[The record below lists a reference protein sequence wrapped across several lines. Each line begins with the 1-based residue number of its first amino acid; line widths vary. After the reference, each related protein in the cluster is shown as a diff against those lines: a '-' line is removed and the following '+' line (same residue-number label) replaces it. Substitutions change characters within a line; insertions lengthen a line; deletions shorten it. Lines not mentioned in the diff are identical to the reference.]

1 MWIDRHLPALR
12 ERPLYGFGLALLLT
26 VGAIALR
33 LFLPDL
39 PPFLTLYPAV
49 LLSAFVGGRWPGMLA
64 MVIGAVAAAYLFL
77 GPAHGFA
84 LSSWDITAL
93 IGFVLVSS
101 LIIFV
106 VDLLD
111 QAVWRL
117 HRERKV
123 LAEEQVALR
132 RERQRIG
139 LAVQSARLGLW
150 ELAPPDRMIWYPS
163 YYALLGLDP
172 ETDVPSL
179 TRFYAMVHP
188 DDLAKV
194 KAAYDGARSGK
205 HVGEYEYR
213 LIRPD
218 GTVIWIAEHTA
229 FYDMGATLHGV
240 SQDVTGRKQAEERIR
255 TLLREI
261 AHRVKNQYTVILGM
275 ARETGKQI
283 TDAEEFQRTFAA
295 RLMSMSRSH
304 DLLLEAGFAGATV
317 RDLVDAQ
324 LTQFGVGE
332 RCTLKGPDLLLTPLA
347 TQYLGIALHEL
358 ATNAVKH
365 GAFRTSEGEVS
376 VEWSLSRQDS
386 AAVFTFKWSER
397 GVSVATPPTGKGFGR
412 TVLERIAPTALQGT
426 ASWTFGPEGLNW
438 VLTAPDAVVARTV
451 PPEEEA
457 IGNRQ

>member
-26 VGAIALR
+26 TGAVVLR
-33 LFLPDL
+33 LLLPDL

-64 MVIGAVAAAYLFL
+64 MVIGAIAAWYLFL
-77 GPAHGFA
+77 GPQHGFA
-84 LSSWDITAL
+84 LTSWDAAAL
-93 IGFVLVSS
+93 VGFVMVSS

-117 HRERKV
+117 HRERKA

-132 RERQRIG
+132 RERQRMR

-150 ELAPPDRMIWYPS
+150 ELALPDRVRWYPS
-163 YYALLGLDP
+163 FYELLGLDP
-172 ETDVPSL
+172 ESSEPSL

-188 DDLAKV
+188 DDLVKV

-213 LIRPD
+213 LRRPD
-218 GTVIWIAEHTA
+218 GTLIWIAEHTA

-240 SQDVTGRKQAEERIR
+240 SQDITDRKEAEERIR

-275 ARETGKQI
+275 ARETGKQT
-283 TDAEEFQRTFAA
+283 TDAEDFQTTFAA

-317 RDLVDAQ
+317 RDLVTTQ

-332 RCTLKGPDLLLTPLA
+332 RCTLTGPDLVLTPLA

-358 ATNAVKH
+358 ATNAVKY
-365 GAFRTSEGEVS
+365 GVFRTNEGEVA
-376 VEWSLSRQDS
+376 VEWGLSPNDDG
-386 AAVFTFKWSER
+386 APIFTFKWSEC
-397 GVSVATPPTGKGFGR
+397 GVSVASPTGKGFGR
-412 TVLERIAPTALQGT
+412 TVLERIAPAALQGT
-426 ASWTFGPEGLNW
+426 ASWTFGPDGMSW
-438 VLTAPDAVVARTV
+438 VLTAPDAVIARAA
-451 PPEEEA
+451 PDEA
-457 IGNRQ
+457 SNSE

>member
-26 VGAIALR
+26 VAAIGLR
-33 LFLPDL
+33 VALPDL

-64 MVIGAVAAAYLFL
+64 MVIGAIAAWYLFL
-77 GPAHGFA
+77 DPSRSLTLTPWNAAA
-84 LSSWDITAL
+84 LV
-93 IGFVLVSS
+93 GFVIVSS

-117 HRERKV
+117 NTERKV

-132 RERQRIG
+132 RERQRMR

-150 ELAPPDRMIWYPS
+150 ELALPDRVAWHPS
-163 YYALLGLDP
+163 FYALLGLDP
-172 ETDVPSL
+172 EHDEPSL
-179 TRFYAMVHP
+179 ERFYAMVHH

-194 KAAYDGARSGK
+194 KAAYGGASSGK

-218 GTVIWIAEHTA
+218 GTIIWVAEHTA

-240 SQDVTGRKQAEERIR
+240 SQDITDRKQAEERIR

-275 ARETGKQI
+275 ARETGKEI
-283 TDAEEFQRTFAA
+283 TNAEEFQTTFAA

-317 RDLVDAQ
+317 RDLVNTQ
-324 LTQFGVGE
+324 LTQFGVGQ
-332 RCTLKGPDLLLTPLA
+332 RCTLEGPDLQLTPLA

-358 ATNAVKH
+358 ATNAVKY
-365 GAFRTSEGEVS
+365 GAFHTNRGAVF
-376 VEWSLSRQDS
+376 VEWSLSRGDDG
-386 AAVFTFKWSER
+386 APVFIFKWRER
-397 GVSVATPPTGKGFGR
+397 GANVAAPPTGKGFGR
-412 TVLERIAPTALQGT
+412 TVLERIAPSALGGT
-426 ASWTFGPEGLNW
+426 ASWTFGPEEIAW
-438 VLTAPDAVVARTV
+438 VLTAPDAVVARAV
-451 PPEEEA
+451 APEEASSE
-457 IGNRQ
+457 

>member
-1 MWIDRHLPALR
+1 MMWIDRHLPALR

-26 VGAIALR
+26 AGSIAVR
-33 LFLPDL
+33 LLVPEL

-49 LLSAFVGGRWPGMLA
+49 LFSAFVGGRWPGILA
-64 MVIGAVAAAYLFL
+64 MLLATIAAWYLFL
-77 GPAHGFA
+77 GPTRGFA
-84 LSSWDITAL
+84 LYSWDVIAL
-93 IGFVLVSS
+93 LGFVAVSS

-111 QAVWRL
+111 QAVWQL
-117 HRERKV
+117 HRERKA

-132 RERQRIG
+132 RERQRMR

-163 YYALLGLDP
+163 FYALLGLDP

-194 KAAYDGARSGK
+194 KQAYDGARSGK

-213 LIRPD
+213 LIRAD
-218 GTVIWIAEHTA
+218 GRVIWIAERTA

-240 SQDVTGRKQAEERIR
+240 SQDITDRKQAEERIR

-317 RDLVDAQ
+317 RNLVDAQ
-324 LTQFGVGE
+324 LTQFGVGQ
-332 RCTLKGPDLLLTPLA
+332 RCTLEGPDLLLTPLA

-358 ATNAVKH
+358 ATNAVKY
-365 GAFRTSEGEVS
+365 GAFRTGEGEVA
-376 VEWSLSRQDS
+376 VEWSLSSQDGTP
-386 AAVFTFKWSER
+386 VFTFKWSER
-397 GVSVATPPTGKGFGR
+397 GISIASPPSGKGFGR
-412 TVLERIAPTALQGT
+412 TVLERIAPSALQGT
-426 ASWTFGPEGLNW
+426 ASWTFGADGLSW
-438 VLTAPDAVVARTV
+438 VLTAPDAVIARAV
-451 PPEEEA
+451 PPEQA
-457 IGNRQ
+457 GS